1 MNTPLEFQIKLA
13 ATNRAASLI
22 VLNMLLTAILC
33 AFLVYTAVLNSSVTS
48 LVLLLGSASCLAVF
62 AMFIAAATIKVTLA
76 SRPILLTSLF
86 ILQTGN
92 VLNAASHLF
101 ITEGSNW
108 LNSGDALILIGE
120 LGLAVV
126 AFRFVRAA
134 NELTNRDP
142 LTGLYNRSHHMR
154 HLSRLLR
161 ECREK
166 KQSVAVVAIDLDHFK
181 HINDVH
187 GHGYGDT
194 VLQTVATTLKEQ
206 VAGADLISRT
216 GGEEFEIVISNTDE
230 PAARAFAEKVRATI
244 NAIHTDKLES
254 LSASLGVAVSHL
266 SEGMPSLRERADAAA
281 YQAKNSGRNR
291 VILAN

>member
-187 GHGYGDT
+187 GHGYGDS

-244 NAIHTDKLES
+244 NAIPTDKLES

>member
-1 MNTPLEFQIKLA
+1 VNTPLEFQIKLT

-22 VLNMLLTAILC
+22 VLNMVLTAILC
-33 AFLVYTAVLNSSVTS
+33 AFLVYKAVLNSSVTS
-48 LVLLLGSASCLAVF
+48 LVLLFDSASCLAVF

-92 VLNAASHLF
+92 VLDAASHLF

-161 ECREK
+161 ECHEK

-194 VLQTVATTLKEQ
+194 VLQTVATVLKEQ

-230 PAARAFAEKVRATI
+230 PAARIFAEKVRATI
-244 NAIHTDKLES
+244 NAIPTDKLVS

>member
-1 MNTPLEFQIKLA
+1 VNTPLEFQIKLA

-244 NAIHTDKLES
+244 NAIPTDKLES

>member
-230 PAARAFAEKVRATI
+230 SAARAFAEKVRATI
-244 NAIHTDKLES
+244 NAIPTDKLES

-266 SEGMPSLRERADAAA
+266 SEGLPSLRERADAAA

-291 VILAN
+291 VFLAN

>member
-244 NAIHTDKLES
+244 NAIPTDKLES

>member
-1 MNTPLEFQIKLA
+1 
-13 ATNRAASLI
+13 
-22 VLNMLLTAILC
+22 
-33 AFLVYTAVLNSSVTS
+33 
-48 LVLLLGSASCLAVF
+48 
-62 AMFIAAATIKVTLA
+62 
-76 SRPILLTSLF
+76 
-86 ILQTGN
+86 
-92 VLNAASHLF
+92 
-101 ITEGSNW
+101 
-108 LNSGDALILIGE
+108 
-120 LGLAVV
+120 GLAVV

-244 NAIHTDKLES
+244 NAIPKDKLES

>member
-33 AFLVYTAVLNSSVTS
+33 AFLVYNAVLNSSVTS

-244 NAIHTDKLES
+244 NAIPTDKLES

-266 SEGMPSLRERADAAA
+266 SEGMPSLRERADTAA

>member
-194 VLQTVATTLKEQ
+194 VLQTVATALKDQ

-230 PAARAFAEKVRATI
+230 PAAKAFAEKVRATI

-266 SEGMPSLRERADAAA
+266 SEAMPSLRERADAAA

>member
-33 AFLVYTAVLNSSVTS
+33 AFLVYNAALNSSVTS

-108 LNSGDALILIGE
+108 LNSGDALILVGE

-230 PAARAFAEKVRATI
+230 PAAKAFAEKVRATI